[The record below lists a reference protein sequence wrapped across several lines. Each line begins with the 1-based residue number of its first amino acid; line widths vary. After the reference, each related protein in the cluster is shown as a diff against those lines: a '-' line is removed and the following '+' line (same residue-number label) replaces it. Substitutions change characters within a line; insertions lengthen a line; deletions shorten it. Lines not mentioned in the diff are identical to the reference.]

1 MSELSLLNL
10 LGSGID
16 DITVVNRTETNA
28 YKLATKHGVN
38 YNTLESL
45 PTLLTNAD
53 IVISSTSSPDF
64 IVTKSMIES
73 VNLKRK
79 ASSLL
84 LIDIAVP
91 RDIEP
96 NVNISE
102 NIFSYDVDD
111 LKGLVDA
118 NLRERQMA
126 ADFIASQI
134 PDEVQAHNDWV
145 NMLGVVPVIRALRE
159 KAMTIQSETMDSIDR
174 KLPDLSD
181 RERTIISKHT
191 KSIINQMLKDPIKQA
206 KELSNDKRSN
216 EKLELFQNIF
226 DIDAAD
232 PYEDIKA
239 HKAQKEKE
247 VSIRHIFSFE

>member
-73 VNLKRK
+73 VNLNRK

-84 LIDIAVP
+84 LIDM
-91 RDIEP
+91 RFLE
-96 NVNISE
+96 IS
-102 NIFSYDVDD
+102 
-111 LKGLVDA
+111 
-118 NLRERQMA
+118 
-126 ADFIASQI
+126 
-134 PDEVQAHNDWV
+134 
-145 NMLGVVPVIRALRE
+145 
-159 KAMTIQSETMDSIDR
+159 
-174 KLPDLSD
+174 
-181 RERTIISKHT
+181 
-191 KSIINQMLKDPIKQA
+191 NQMLISVK
-206 KELSNDKRSN
+206 
-216 EKLELFQNIF
+216 
-226 DIDAAD
+226 
-232 PYEDIKA
+232 
-239 HKAQKEKE
+239 
-247 VSIRHIFSFE
+247 IFSAMMWMILKV